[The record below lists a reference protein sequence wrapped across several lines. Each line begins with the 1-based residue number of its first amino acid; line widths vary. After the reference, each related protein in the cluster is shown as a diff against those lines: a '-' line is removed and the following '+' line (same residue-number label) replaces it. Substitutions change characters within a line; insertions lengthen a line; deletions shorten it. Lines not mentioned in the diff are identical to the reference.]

1 MVYTSPIN
9 FKFFETDIFF
19 YCQAKFQ
26 INCDQSSMD
35 KIARTEECLPIDVW
49 EFPGF
54 LCDFISVNIILVLLP
69 ASRFLVTNHFCVTF
83 VLFKNC
89 LDTSKLVRRYVKR
102 EATNQTK
109 FLTTFQFHVV
119 GTLTFKL

>member
-1 MVYTSPIN
+1 
-9 FKFFETDIFF
+9 
-19 YCQAKFQ
+19 
-26 INCDQSSMD
+26 MD

-109 FLTTFQFHVV
+109 FLTTFQLSRGRDSNVQIV
-119 GTLTFKL
+119 NYVLLINLNML